1 MTLVRT
7 LITGGFGFI
16 GGRLAT
22 HFQRAG
28 HLVRLATRHEYPI
41 PKWLPAA
48 EVRRCDWT
56 NGADLERLCSDVDVV
71 IHAAGMN
78 SQDCANDPVGA
89 LEANGLGTARLFEAA
104 KAAGAARFVY
114 ISTAH
119 VYTSP
124 LVGVLT
130 EDCCSQNLHPYA
142 TSHRAGEDFVL
153 GESSV
158 NGMAGLVLRL
168 SNVFGVP
175 AHKDTNCWTLLVND
189 LCRQAAESGYLR
201 LNSSGLQQRNFIP
214 ISDLCMGVDHLA
226 IWRPTAESATILN
239 FGGDKSF
246 SVRAMAEL
254 VAERCRHVLGFKPPI
269 IVPHRT
275 EEPAYVELDYRTDR
289 LASLGFVP
297 ECQYGKEIDE
307 LLIYCRT
314 TFS

>member
-1 MTLVRT
+1 VRT

-16 GGRLAT
+16 GGRLAL

-28 HLVRLATRHEYPI
+28 HLVRLASRYEYPI

-48 EVRRCDWT
+48 EVRRCDWS
-56 NGADLERLCSDVDVV
+56 NSEDLERLCSSVDLV

-78 SQDCANDPVGA
+78 SQDCANDPVRA

-104 KAAGAARFVY
+104 KAAGAACFVY
-114 ISTAH
+114 LSTAH
-119 VYTSP
+119 LYASP

-130 EDCCSQNLHPYA
+130 EDCCPQNLHPYA
-142 TSHRAGEDFVL
+142 TSHRAAEDFVL
-153 GESSV
+153 GNNSV

-175 AHKDTNCWTLLVND
+175 AHKDANCWTLLVND
-189 LCRQAAESGYLR
+189 LCRQAAETGSLY

-214 ISDLCMGVDHLA
+214 IADLCAGVDHLA
-226 IWRPTAESATILN
+226 ICRPRAASATILN
-239 FGGDKSF
+239 FGGDRSF

-254 VAERCRHVLGFKPPI
+254 VAERCNHVLGFKPPI

-275 EEPAYVELDYRTDR
+275 EEPAYGKLDYRTDR
-289 LASLGFVP
+289 LNSLGFVP
-297 ECQYGKEIDE
+297 ESQYGKEIDE